1 MTPATATNRFEG
13 RVAVVTGGASGLGA
27 AISARLADEGAQVVV
42 ADVDVD
48 AAERVAETAVDAG
61 GWATVVRADVT
72 SDDDMRSLMEQAAA
86 LGPLQALV
94 LSAAVETRA
103 GVVECSDDDWDVVV
117 DVNLKGPFL
126 GMRHA
131 VPRMVEAGGGSI
143 VALGSTLGQ
152 ITQPQYAAYCASKFG
167 LTNLCKQV
175 AIEHAKDGVR
185 VNVVAPSATDTG
197 LFMKL
202 TAMAPDP
209 DGLRRQVAANMPM
222 QRLARAEEV
231 CEAVLFLLSDASS
244 YTSGAVLPV
253 DGGLAAR
260 RS

>member
-1 MTPATATNRFEG
+1 MVERASVRIHPTAE
-13 RVAVVTGGASGLGA
+13 VSSEAVIGDGSSVWNQ
-27 AISARLADEGAQVVV
+27 AQVRERARIGRRCIIGKNAYIDFDVV
-42 ADVDVD
+42 LGDDVKVQNNVSVFHGVTVESGVFIGPHVCFTND
-48 AAERVAETAVDAG
+48 RIPRAVTPDG
-61 GWATVVRADVT
+61 
-72 SDDDMRSLMEQAAA
+72 SLK
-86 LGPLQALV
+86 
-94 LSAAVETRA
+94 R
-103 GVVECSDDDWDVVV
+103 DDDWDVVV